1 MAWQLELGLLLLT
14 VFGLLLAGLWVPVAL
29 GISGLLGIVIH
40 SGMLPLR
47 ALGNLGWNTMND
59 FVLTAV
65 PLFIFMGQLILKS
78 GLSERFYQALTQWL
92 TGIPG
97 GLLHSNIIAC
107 GVFSAVCGSSVATA
121 ASIGTVS
128 VRELQKRQYDNRMI
142 FGSLAAGGTL
152 GILIPPSIVAILYA
166 AQTQESVA
174 QLFIAGIG
182 PGLLMM
188 LLFIGYIAVRVHLN
202 PQLAPPYRGE
212 ASWRVRLKGAA
223 QMAPVAALLA
233 TVLGGIYVGL
243 MTPTEAAG
251 VGAAGALAL
260 GLVFGD
266 LNFNSLKD
274 CVKETAKTNCMILFI
289 VLGAQI
295 FSHALVSGGLN
306 RTLTASVMEL
316 QLTYGALFMVVVF
329 LYLVLGCFFD
339 GISMMLL
346 TLPLIFPVVTAAGF
360 NPIWFGIALTILI
373 ELGQITPPM
382 GLNLFVIKGIAGGA
396 SLSEVMWGS
405 APYCLLM
412 LAALSLIYFF
422 PGIVL
427 WLPSKME
434 TPF

>member
-1 MAWQLELGLLLLT
+1 MAWQLELGLMLIT

-29 GISGLLGIVIH
+29 GIAGLLGIAVH
-40 SGMLPLR
+40 SGTPPLR

-65 PLFIFMGQLILKS
+65 PLFILMGQLILKS

-92 TGIPG
+92 SGVPG

-107 GVFSAVCGSSVATA
+107 GIFSAVCGSSVATA

-128 VRELQKRQYDNRMI
+128 VKELQKRQYDNRMI

-182 PGLLMM
+182 PGLVMM
-188 LLFIGYIAVRVHLN
+188 LLFMGYVTTRVYVN
-202 PQLAPPYRGE
+202 PTLAPAYRGPT
-212 ASWRVRLKGAA
+212 SSRLRLSSVL
-223 QMAPVAALLA
+223 QMAPVALLMIV
-233 TVLGGIYVGL
+233 VLGGIYLGL
-243 MTPTEAAG
+243 MTPTEAAAI
-251 VGAAGALAL
+251 GAAGALAL
-260 GLVFGD
+260 GVAFGNLD
-266 LNFNSLKD
+266 FQALKD

-295 FSHALVSGGLN
+295 FSYALVNAGLN
-306 RTLTASVMEL
+306 RALTAAVTDL
-316 QLTYGALFMVVVF
+316 QLTYGAMFMAVVL
-329 LYLVLGCFFD
+329 LYVILGCFFD

-346 TLPLIFPVVTAAGF
+346 TLPLLFPVVTAAGF
-360 NPIWFGIALTILI
+360 NPIWFGIVLTILI

-382 GLNLFVIKGIAGGA
+382 GLNLFVIKGIAGDA
-396 SLSEVMWGS
+396 SISEVTWGS

-412 LAALSLIYFF
+412 LGILGLIYVF
-422 PGIVL
+422 PEIVL
-427 WLPSKME
+427 WLPRSMK
-434 TPF
+434 TAF